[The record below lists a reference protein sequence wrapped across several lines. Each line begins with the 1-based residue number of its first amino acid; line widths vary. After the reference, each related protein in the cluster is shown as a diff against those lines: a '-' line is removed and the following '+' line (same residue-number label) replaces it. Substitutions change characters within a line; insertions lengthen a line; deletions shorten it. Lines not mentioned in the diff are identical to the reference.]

1 MIENIAKQAW
11 NKYFGDDIDFLN
23 RYFDTYY
30 NTQNLIINIEK
41 NNEFIYMGL
50 IVRYYYKYYNET
62 ISIGYVTAVLTNP
75 KYRNQGYFRKTMQEI
90 FDRLINQEYII
101 SFLIPAS
108 EELSNTY
115 QRYGYSKCFTDKQEP
130 NQHKSIIH
138 EQKTIN
144 LYKELGYDISQPK
157 PNIIGLLRIIDVE
170 KALILYAKN
179 FPEEEKTYKIN
190 DNQIKENNKLIEI
203 KEGCIK
209 RVEKVEEFEEFEEIE
224 ISQLSYLIFQNSYMN
239 LMFDK

>member
-11 NKYFGDDIDFLN
+11 NKYFGDDMDFLN
-23 RYFDTYY
+23 KYFDTYY
-30 NTQNLIINIEK
+30 NAQNLIINVEK

-50 IVRYYYKYYNET
+50 IVKYYYKYYNET
-62 ISIGYVTAVLTNP
+62 IPIGYITAVLTNP

-108 EELSNTY
+108 EELSITY
-115 QRYGYSKCFTDKQEP
+115 QRYGYSKCFIDKQEP
-130 NQHKSIIH
+130 NKNKSIIH
-138 EQKTIN
+138 KQKTIN
-144 LYKELGYDISQPK
+144 LYKELGYDISQQK
-157 PNIIGLLRIIDVE
+157 PNTIGLLRIIDVE
-170 KALILYAKN
+170 KALRLYAKN
-179 FPEEEKTYKIN
+179 FPSDEKTYKIN
-190 DNQIKENNKLIEI
+190 DNQIKENNKIIEI
-203 KEGCIK
+203 KEGNIK
-209 RVEKVEEFEEFEEIE
+209 VVENAREFEEIE

>member
-11 NKYFGDDIDFLN
+11 NKYFKDDMDFLN
-23 RYFDTYY
+23 KYFDTYY
-30 NTQNLIINIEK
+30 NAQNLIINVEK

-50 IVRYYYKYYNET
+50 IVKYYYKYYNET
-62 ISIGYVTAVLTNP
+62 IPIGYITAVLTNP

-108 EELSNTY
+108 EELSITY
-115 QRYGYSKCFTDKQEP
+115 QRYGYSKCFIDKQEP
-130 NQHKSIIH
+130 NKNKSIIH

-144 LYKELGYDISQPK
+144 LYKELGYDISQQK
-157 PNIIGLLRIIDVE
+157 PNTIGLLRIIDVE
-170 KALILYAKN
+170 KALRLYAKN
-179 FPEEEKTYKIN
+179 FPTEEKTYKIT

-203 KEGCIK
+203 KEGNIK
-209 RVEKVEEFEEFEEIE
+209 VLENAGEFEEIE
-224 ISQLSYLIFQNSYMN
+224 ISQLSYLIFQNSYMD